1 MEKYFIFNKNFM
13 KSKSDILFL
22 IISTLSIIV
31 GIIFIV
37 YAINFL
43 VIKINTALDIGLV
56 EDQKVVRINF
66 EGLKKIE
73 LIKE

>member
-1 MEKYFIFNKNFM
+1 M
-13 KSKSDILFL
+13 KSKRDILFL
-22 IISTLSIIV
+22 TISASLIII
-31 GIIFIV
+31 GIIFVV

-43 VIKINTALDIGLV
+43 VIKINTALNIGLA

-66 EGLKKIE
+66 EGLKKIG

>member
-1 MEKYFIFNKNFM
+1 M

-22 IISTLSIIV
+22 TISASLIII
-31 GIIFIV
+31 GIIFVV

-43 VIKINTALDIGLV
+43 VIKINTALNIGLA

-66 EGLKKIE
+66 EGLKKIG

>member
-1 MEKYFIFNKNFM
+1 M

-22 IISTLSIIV
+22 TVSALLIII
-31 GIIFIV
+31 GIIFVV

-43 VIKINTALDIGLV
+43 AIKINTALNIGLV
-56 EDQKVVRINF
+56 GDQKAAGINF
-66 EGLKKIE
+66 EGLKKIG

>member
-1 MEKYFIFNKNFM
+1 M

-22 IISTLSIIV
+22 TISVSLIII
-31 GIIFIV
+31 GIIFVV

-43 VIKINTALDIGLV
+43 VIKINTALNIGLA

-66 EGLKKIE
+66 EGLKKIG

>member
-1 MEKYFIFNKNFM
+1 M

-22 IISTLSIIV
+22 TVSMLLIII
-31 GIIFIV
+31 GIIFVV

-43 VIKINTALDIGLV
+43 AIEINTALNIGLV
-56 EDQKVVRINF
+56 EDQKAIGINF
-66 EGLKKIE
+66 EGLKKIG

>member
-1 MEKYFIFNKNFM
+1 M

-22 IISTLSIIV
+22 IISALLIIM
-31 GIIFIV
+31 GIIFVV

-43 VIKINTALDIGLV
+43 AVKINNALNIGLV
-56 EDQKVVRINF
+56 GDQKMVRINF
-66 EGLKKIE
+66 EGLKKIG